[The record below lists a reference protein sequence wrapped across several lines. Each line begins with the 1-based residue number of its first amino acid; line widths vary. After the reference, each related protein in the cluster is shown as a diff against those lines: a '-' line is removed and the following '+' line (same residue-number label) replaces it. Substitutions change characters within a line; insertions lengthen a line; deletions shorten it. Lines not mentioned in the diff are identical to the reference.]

1 MTITRMNGDKTA
13 TSAPPTSRSALRLA
27 RLSRVSLKSKGVRTW
42 LRQCAAIALLTML
55 MLCQSGPAEAQDA
68 SDYPNKRLAWTI
80 SFGPGGG
87 NDIMSR
93 TLIQIIEKYKLYP
106 TDIVAENRAGGSGAV
121 GWGYLFSQKGNP
133 YHISST
139 SGSFITTPLQANTPW
154 KPADFTP
161 IALLAADDLLL
172 VVKGDSKI
180 TNLKEFIETA
190 KQKPPSIGG
199 IGAVNVDFIV
209 PTILAKQAGF
219 KFEYVSFNKA
229 GELTTGLLSNA
240 LDAMMVNPGEALG
253 LVKSGD
259 VRPIAY
265 TGAKTPAA
273 LGNVPTL
280 TEAGYKVEVS
290 MPRGLVLPPG
300 VPAEVQQWW
309 IGTIKKVVETPEWRD
324 YVEKQI
330 LTEQVLYG
338 EDFRTFLKNTQDVF
352 AATLREHGAIK

>member
-1 MTITRMNGDKTA
+1 MTNVRTSDTPIGIKGIADWLRRCAAVALLALPIGGL
-13 TSAPPTSRSALRLA
+13 SAPAD
-27 RLSRVSLKSKGVRTW
+27 
-42 LRQCAAIALLTML
+42 
-55 MLCQSGPAEAQDA
+55 AQDA
-68 SDYPNKRLAWTI
+68 SGYPNKRLTWTI
-80 SFGPGGG
+80 AFGPGGG

-93 TLIQIIEKYKLYP
+93 TLIQILEKYKLYP
-106 TDIVAENRAGGSGAV
+106 ADIVAENRAGGSGAV
-121 GWGYLFSQKGNP
+121 GWGYLYSQKGNP

-154 KPADFTP
+154 KPTDFTP
-161 IALLAADDLLL
+161 VALLASDDLLL

-180 TNLKEFIETA
+180 NSLKDFIESA

-209 PTILAKQAGF
+209 PTLLAKQAGF

-229 GELTTGLLSNA
+229 GELTTALLSNA

-253 LVKSGD
+253 LIKSGD
-259 VRPIAY
+259 VKPLAY
-265 TGAKTPAA
+265 TGTKTPAA
-273 LGNVPTL
+273 LGNVPTFA
-280 TEAGYKVEVS
+280 EAGYKTDVS
-290 MPRGLVLPPG
+290 MPRGLVLAPG
-300 VPAEVQQWW
+300 VPAEAQKWW
-309 IGTIKKVVETPEWRD
+309 IDTIKKVVETPEWRD

-338 EDFRTFLKNTQDVF
+338 DEFRTFLKSTQDVF

>member
-1 MTITRMNGDKTA
+1 MGEKHTTA
-13 TSAPPTSRSALRLA
+13 N
-27 RLSRVSLKSKGVRTW
+27 GVRAW
-42 LRQCAAIALLTML
+42 LQRCAAVALLAGPL
-55 MLCQSGPAEAQDA
+55 MGLGTPAAAQDA
-68 SDYPNKRLAWTI
+68 TGYPNKRLSWTI
-80 SFGPGGG
+80 AFGPGGG

-106 TDIVAENRAGGSGAV
+106 SDIVAENRAGGSGAV

-139 SGSFITTPLQANTPW
+139 SGSFITTPLQATTPW
-154 KPADFTP
+154 KPSDFTP

-180 TNLKEFIETA
+180 GNLKDFVESA

-209 PTILAKQAGF
+209 PMLLSKQAGF

-229 GELTTGLLSNA
+229 GDLTTALLSNS

-253 LVKSGD
+253 LIKSGD

-265 TGAKTPAA
+265 TGTKTPAA

-280 TEAGYKVEVS
+280 AEAGYKVDVS
-290 MPRGLVLPPG
+290 MPRGLVLAPG
-300 VPAEVQQWW
+300 VPAEVQEWW
-309 IGTIKKVVETPEWRD
+309 INTIKKVVETPEWRD

-330 LTEQVLYG
+330 LTEQVLFG

-352 AATLREHGAIK
+352 ATTLREHGAIK

>member
-1 MTITRMNGDKTA
+1 MTRAQTVGERRAGGAKA
-13 TSAPPTSRSALRLA
+13 
-27 RLSRVSLKSKGVRTW
+27 W
-42 LRQCAAIALLTML
+42 LHRCAAAALLAL
-55 MLCQSGPAEAQDA
+55 PLLGSGTPAEAQDA
-68 SDYPNKRLAWTI
+68 SGYPNKRLSWTI
-80 SFGPGGG
+80 AFGPGGG

-106 TDIVAENRAGGSGAV
+106 GDIMAENRAGGSGAV
-121 GWGYLFSQKGNP
+121 GWGYLFNQKGNP

-139 SGSFITTPLQANTPW
+139 SGSFVTTPLQANTPW
-154 KPADFTP
+154 KPTDFTP
-161 IALLAADDLLL
+161 VALLAADDLLL

-180 TNLKEFIETA
+180 TNLKEFIDSA

-209 PTILAKQAGF
+209 PTLLAKQAGF

-229 GELTTGLLSNA
+229 GELTTALLSNA

-253 LVKSGD
+253 LLKSGD
-259 VRPIAY
+259 VKPLAY

-273 LGNVPTL
+273 LGTVPTL
-280 TEAGYKVEVS
+280 AEAGYKIDVS

-309 IGTIKKVVETPEWRD
+309 INTIKKVVETPEWRD

-352 AATLREHGAIK
+352 AVTLRENGAIK